1 MKTGIYIPAEWE
13 PQQDIWT
20 AWPSHDD
27 DDRWPGERLALAR
40 SEVAQMVRALAQG
53 QKVIILACGDESLAD
68 ARAQIGDV
76 AAVVPALFGD
86 TWLRDTGPVFGYD
99 PAGRLT
105 ALRFGHNGWGGKFI
119 YEHDDTVGDFIAE
132 QSGAHIRRFDFILEG
147 GAIEHDGKGTILT
160 TRQCVLN
167 PNRNKNWSEQDA
179 EAALRESFGAKRIVW
194 LDDGLLNDHT
204 DGHIDNLAR
213 FVAPGLIACPEAF
226 GDDDP
231 NEAVYEKTAQ
241 TLIAEGFEIVRIP
254 SPGLVRDES
263 GLIVPASH
271 MNFVIGNKAVVMPC
285 YGTESEGAALD
296 ILQKLFPS
304 RTVSAVRSHTLLT
317 GGGSFHCI
325 TQQVPVIRSSGK
337 DEI

>member
-1 MKTGIYIPAEWE
+1 M
-13 PQQDIWT
+13 
-20 AWPSHDD
+20 S
-27 DDRWPGERLALAR
+27 
-40 SEVAQMVRALAQG
+40 
-53 QKVIILACGDESLAD
+53 
-68 ARAQIGDV
+68 
-76 AAVVPALFGD
+76 
-86 TWLRDTGPVFGYD
+86 
-99 PAGRLT
+99 
-105 ALRFGHNGWGGKFI
+105 ALRCRHNGPGGKFI

-132 QSGAHIRRFDFILEG
+132 QKDAQIRRFNFILEG
-147 GAIEHDGKGTILT
+147 GAIEHDGAGTILT

-167 PNRNKNWSEQDA
+167 PNRNKNWSENDA

-213 FVAPGLIACPEAF
+213 FVAPGLVACPAAF

-231 NEAVYEKTAQ
+231 NAAVYEKTAQ

-254 SPGLVRDES
+254 SPGLVRDDN

-285 YGTESEGAALD
+285 YGTESEGAALK
-296 ILQKLFPS
+296 ILQKLFPT
-304 RTVSAVRSHTLLT
+304 RTVSAVCSNTLLT